1 MNIFQRISALKK
13 INEQKEMIETYY
25 HKLKDYYEKNLLGVL
40 IVYGI
45 KDAEADQLGIRR
57 PVDIKDFDRN
67 GHLDT
72 SKVHSRLYK
81 FELDYMES
89 TKEVREQKRVAL
101 RLPFYEG
108 SLPSKYNN
116 NSPFFNP
123 CTIFQQAFSKGTN
136 ENTWQNNYGIDKYNW
151 YSQVKALK
159 LETQQWIKTIGQ
171 KGVLCFKPNTAG
183 RYISMYNDFMPIFLN
198 FKEMNFVIDND
209 YLEYKWK
216 DIEHFLNSHKEEMN
230 NGYIIER
237 VTLY

>member
-1 MNIFQRISALKK
+1 
-13 INEQKEMIETYY
+13 MIETYY

-45 KDAEADQLGIRR
+45 KDAEAEQLGIRR

-67 GHLDT
+67 GHLNT

-116 NSPFFNP
+116 NSPFL
-123 CTIFQQAFSKGTN
+123 IHALYFSRPFL
-136 ENTWQNNYGIDKYNW
+136 
-151 YSQVKALK
+151 KARTRIHGK
-159 LETQQWIKTIGQ
+159 
-171 KGVLCFKPNTAG
+171 
-183 RYISMYNDFMPIFLN
+183 
-198 FKEMNFVIDND
+198 
-209 YLEYKWK
+209 
-216 DIEHFLNSHKEEMN
+216 
-230 NGYIIER
+230 IIME
-237 VTLY
+237 